1 MRIPLSILQLV
12 VTSTTLFAFQQ
23 FPLIFWMGRVVSVE
37 GQTIHATSGPQGTLT
52 NLTITLASGGK
63 VWKKTSRNDFSAIR
77 VGDEIWV
84 RGYRTALGELAAT
97 EIYANIT
104 RFEGVITNV
113 TANGYEVEVH
123 NVEGTPVGRKIVTV
137 DAGTVTGRDLPLS
150 MKDVQK
156 GRFVETIGLKL
167 PDGRVAA
174 TRVIVSVNGRPV
186 DMPPDA
192 IIRDSRGNP
201 VRK

>member
-1 MRIPLSILQLV
+1 M
-12 VTSTTLFAFQQ
+12 
-23 FPLIFWMGRVVSVE
+23 
-37 GQTIHATSGPQGTLT
+37 
-52 NLTITLASGGK
+52 
-63 VWKKTSRNDFSAIR
+63 
-77 VGDEIWV
+77 
-84 RGYRTALGELAAT
+84 RGYRIALGELAAT

-104 RFEGVITNV
+104 RFSGVV
-113 TANGYEVEVH
+113 TDVTPNGYHVQLL
-123 NVEGTPVGRKIVTV
+123 NADGKPIGGKTVTV
-137 DAGTVTGRDLPLS
+137 DAETVTGRDLPLS

-174 TRVIVSVNGRPV
+174 TRVIVTINGRPV

-192 IIRDSRGNP
+192 EIRDLRGNP